1 MKTTLEFEGPS
12 DLSIGRVRIDDPE
25 ETVVEWIATPD
36 QRSFIGED
44 VRPGIYSVEITP
56 SGGTAQAVVFEVKEG
71 ETNKVHLPEISALAS
86 TGSNTSFYDTATHRT
101 SAQVPTSGS
110 FATLEMSALPTL
122 DLPVAASPRPEVL
135 PPVAKRISVA
145 LSQGG
150 AEQPESYGPFKGEA
164 GVEVGR
170 EGLTVDVQQPQAAR
184 PGAPTRVRLSVS
196 IEGSRIERCLVPM
209 YAGGTRIY
217 ISPSP
222 ITPADVTLQ
231 VLPND
236 PKLRAM
242 VRALGAGAI
251 EEAVALKAG
260 VQLPVQTLDVHA
272 SADVSPWEMI
282 IYGLLTLRFPEVFTD
297 LDDAWV
303 EVLSARCGWAYDTHV
318 IRAHQV
324 VAAAGDDSAAQVDA
338 AACAVGYLLKA
349 QVSGSPYFAYTNQL
363 FIEMIGW
370 LCELDM
376 SSQHPL
382 APRTSKLIKQV
393 AARSKRESPL
403 QRTAGVAFSW
413 LRRDL
418 KALKAFG
425 LLLPNRRSTG
435 VLHGRGTTVVFRG
448 TLKTDRITVGGA
460 ANRSRD
466 KDDGLDQRS
475 PNAEKGLLGCPA
487 LGREQG
493 PLDDPNKGRF
503 GGAAVDAGLR
513 FEASFKPAKRQGW
526 VIITCCVT
534 AQPDVPMEVGAVAWF
549 FLHPTF
555 SPSQVNVR
563 FTGQRATLSVEAW
576 GAFTVGVWI
585 PSARVELECDLATL
599 PNVPKHIKA
608 R

>member
-36 QRSFIGED
+36 QRSFVRED
-44 VRPGIYSVEITP
+44 VRPGTYSVEITP
-56 SGGTAQAVVFEVKEG
+56 SGGTPQAVVFEVKEG
-71 ETNKVHLPEISALAS
+71 EANKVHLPEISALSS
-86 TGSNTSFYDTATHRT
+86 TGSNTNFYDTATHRT
-101 SAQVPTSGS
+101 SARVPMSAS
-110 FATLEMSALPTL
+110 AMLEMPALPTV
-122 DLPVAASPRPEVL
+122 DLPVTQPRRPEVF
-135 PPVAKRISVA
+135 PAVAKRISVA

-150 AEQPESYGPFKGEA
+150 AERPDSYGPFMGKA
-164 GVEVGR
+164 GLELGR
-170 EGLTVDVQQPQAAR
+170 EGLTIEVQQPLAAR
-184 PGAPTRVRLSVS
+184 LEASTRVRLSVS

-209 YAGGTRIY
+209 YAGGARIY

-222 ITPADVTLQ
+222 ITPADVTIQ

-236 PKLRAM
+236 PRLRAM

-260 VQLPVQTLDVHA
+260 VQMPAQILDEHA
-272 SADVSPWEMI
+272 SVDVSPWEMI
-282 IYGLLTLRFPEVFTD
+282 IYGLLTLRFPEVFTE
-297 LDDAWV
+297 LEDAWV
-303 EVLSARCGWAYDTHV
+303 QVLSTTCGWAYDTHV

-324 VAAAGDDSAAQVDA
+324 VASAGDDSAAQVNA

-363 FIEMIGW
+363 FTEMIGW

-376 SSQHPL
+376 SNQHPL
-382 APRTSKLIKQV
+382 APRTSALIKQV
-393 AARSKRESPL
+393 AARCKRESPL

-418 KALKAFG
+418 KALRDFG

-435 VLHGRGTTVVFRG
+435 VLHSRGTTVVFRG
-448 TLKTDRITVGGA
+448 TLKTDSITVGRAGDK
-460 ANRSRD
+460 SPD
-466 KDDGLDQRS
+466 KDVGLDQRS
-475 PNAEKGLLGCPA
+475 PIAEKGLLGCPA
-487 LGREQG
+487 LGREKG

-513 FEASFKPAKRQGW
+513 FDASFKPAKRRGW

-534 AQPDVPMEVGAVAWF
+534 AQPDVPMEVGALAVF

-585 PSARVELECDLATL
+585 PSARVELECDLAEL
-599 PNVPKHIKA
+599 PSVPSHIKA